1 MDSRPC
7 LLLGFMSALIVFI
20 GSLFHNRSILVLSIV
35 LAVGMNVWTYFKS
48 DTLALRAMHAQPVSE
63 AQQPA
68 MYRIVRELAT
78 NAHQPMPRLY
88 RQRHRLPE
96 RLRHRTQSRA
106 TPRCVAPSGILP
118 SAGRARVA
126 GGAGP

>member
-1 MDSRPC
+1 MKSHRYTNGLKTV

-63 AQQPA
+63 GAA
-68 MYRIVRELAT
+68 
-78 NAHQPMPRLY
+78 
-88 RQRHRLPE
+88 
-96 RLRHRTQSRA
+96 
-106 TPRCVAPSGILP
+106 CG
-118 SAGRARVA
+118 VA
-126 GGAGP
+126 GAGIPGRRVRS